1 LLLAKEDDGESGGK
15 VWGLMTNL
23 RILVLSQH
31 KGGHK
36 VLIPPSKFA
45 KESQVA
51 LSVNTHNFFS
61 WQTIC
66 HSWPSKGV
74 WKYL

>member
-15 VWGLMTNL
+15 VWGLMTNP

-36 VLIPPSKFA
+36 VHIPPPKFE
-45 KESQVA
+45 KEAQVA

-61 WQTIC
+61 WQPIC
-66 HSWPSKGV
+66 HSWPSKGA
-74 WKYL
+74 